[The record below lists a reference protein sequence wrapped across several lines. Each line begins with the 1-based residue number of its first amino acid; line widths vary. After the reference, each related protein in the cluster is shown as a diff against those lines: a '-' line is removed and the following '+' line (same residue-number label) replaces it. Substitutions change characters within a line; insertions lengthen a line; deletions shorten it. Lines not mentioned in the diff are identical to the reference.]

1 MWFIVSPFPSF
12 FIPGAQFVDIILIS
26 KGKCHLL
33 FKKFYVSYHIP
44 DSHSMISFVTSI
56 TSEITHTVI
65 GDPFVTW
72 WEYLG
77 NFSKEIILPPWSC
90 HKLNIGYILD
100 STLDV
105 IPDFYLNRKVKKFPV
120 ITTFFFPYTI
130 LINGDIKLKSKSLG
144 VFNRSHKGGYDQFW
158 LLILSS
164 GVIETSLCV
173 CVCQE
178 CWHGGEGYLSNLFGR
193 KTFKRVTIW
202 IQTGS
207 FGILQILN
215 WLGGGEKCTNWLK
228 TSIND
233 WTASNISTVQSSTE
247 LDGLICCTDVDSP
260 TLLAFPAKR
269 NTELSRI
276 DVVCW
281 VTVGFPLQHG

>member
-173 CVCQE
+173 CVRSADTGGRDICQT
-178 CWHGGEGYLSNLFGR
+178 YLEEKHLKGWLFG
-193 KTFKRVTIW
+193 FKLAV
-202 IQTGS
+202 
-207 FGILQILN
+207 
-215 WLGGGEKCTNWLK
+215 LGFCK
-228 TSIND
+228 
-233 WTASNISTVQSSTE
+233 
-247 LDGLICCTDVDSP
+247 
-260 TLLAFPAKR
+260 F
-269 NTELSRI
+269 
-276 DVVCW
+276 
-281 VTVGFPLQHG
+281 